1 MRTLN
6 PDENPNISVLLI
18 DDEPNIGE
26 ITKLYLEN
34 KFGGFTVTVVYDGE
48 SALEILKTR
57 SFEIIVSDYEM
68 PEVSGLDILH
78 TIRARADTTPF
89 VIWTGKSRHE
99 VVIKALNEGADFY
112 LQKGEEPLT
121 LFTEMKQVLV
131 QIVEKRRIGK
141 ALSESQVLLAEIIDF
156 LPDATIAL
164 DASHK
169 VIAWNRAMEH
179 LTGISTERIFGE
191 QIEYEKCIEQYSEIS
206 PLLGSILK
214 NGEIIISD
222 TENSFSRGAEYTEE
236 FFINVGENP
245 RYFLVTVSA
254 ILNPHLGKV
263 GFIGSIRDVTSQKSA
278 ELAVLDSR
286 ENYKQL
292 VENNRD
298 IVMRFDANGR
308 HIYVSPAISQ
318 YIPFETWYLI
328 GKRYSDLHLP
338 GGIGDLW
345 DSYIDTVVQTGDP
358 YEVDICFTSPLGEV
372 YFNWRLFPES
382 DTEGKVR
389 SVLSISRDITYQKE
403 YEKEK
408 QTLLLQIERNLA
420 ELAILN
426 DGIRNPLAV
435 ITGLLSIMD
444 SLQDSERDALYTQVL
459 QIDQMIT
466 QLDRRWVESENV
478 LGFLRRHYSIENR
491 SDTRKRNP

>member
-1 MRTLN
+1 MN
-6 PDENPNISVLLI
+6 PEANPKISVLLI

-34 KFGGFTVTVVYDGE
+34 KFGGFTVTLVYDGE
-48 SALEILKTR
+48 SALEILRTHD
-57 SFEIIVSDYEM
+57 FEVIVSDYEM
-68 PEVSGLDILH
+68 PEISGLDILH
-78 TIRARADTTPF
+78 SIRARGDTTPF

-112 LQKGEEPLT
+112 LQKGEDPMT

-131 QIVEKRRIGK
+131 QIVEKRRIGR
-141 ALSESQVLLAEIIDF
+141 ALNESQVLLSEIIDF

-164 DASHK
+164 DTSHK

-179 LTGISTERIFGE
+179 LTGISTERIYGK
-191 QIEYEKCIEQYSEIS
+191 QIEYEKCIEQYPEIT

-214 NGEIIISD
+214 NGSIILSD
-222 TENSFSRGAEYTEE
+222 TENSFSRGEEYNEE
-236 FFINVGENP
+236 FLINIREKP
-245 RYFLVTVSA
+245 RYFLITVSA
-254 ILNPHLGKV
+254 ILNPDFEKA

-278 ELAVLDSR
+278 ELAVLESR
-286 ENYKQL
+286 ENYRKL

-298 IVMRFDANGR
+298 IIMRFDANGR
-308 HIYVSPAISQ
+308 HIYVSPAINQ
-318 YIPFETWYLI
+318 YIPINYRFLI
-328 GKRYSDLHLP
+328 GKRYSDLNLP
-338 GGIGDLW
+338 DGIGALW
-345 DSYIDTVVQTGDP
+345 DSYIDTVINTGAP
-358 YEVDICFTSPLGEV
+358 IEVDICFPSSNGEIF
-372 YFNWRLFPES
+372 FNWRLFPES

-389 SVLSISRDITYQKE
+389 SVLSISRDVTFQKE
-403 YEKEK
+403 FEKEK
-408 QTLLLQIERNLA
+408 QTLLIQIERNLA

-444 SLQDSERDALYTQVL
+444 SLQDSEREALYTQVL
-459 QIDQMIT
+459 QIDQMIS

-478 LGFLRRHYSIENR
+478 LGFLRRHYSIEDR
-491 SDTRKRNP
+491 SDSRMRNP